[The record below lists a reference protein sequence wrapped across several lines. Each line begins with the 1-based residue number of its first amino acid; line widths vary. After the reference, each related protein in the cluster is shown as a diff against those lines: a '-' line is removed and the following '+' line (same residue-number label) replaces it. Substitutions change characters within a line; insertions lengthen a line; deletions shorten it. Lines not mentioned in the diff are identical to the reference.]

1 MARGSAQAAAAR
13 DRWSP
18 GAGNWP
24 PARGYTSPVSDRI
37 VRPDKLVVDE
47 LAEQLE
53 QTRRLLL
60 GRTGDAIEAA
70 LRDETGDAAAERAIT
85 ADLADRTPLA
95 VPARFLDAHRLAL
108 HALEVLDQHGTTNP
122 SLPRLGPLGPL
133 ARAAVTLVADY
144 IVKSY
149 LASVVG
155 AMRTLYTRREALSDR
170 GSQERRMLAQARIE
184 VERIEGTYHGG
195 GKSIPLI
202 VAAGAAVPAVA
213 SLGNYLGAIPVDDP
227 AIIVSGLA
235 VLFVLFI
242 GLSWVMTRGARLAR
256 RRSRL
261 VAGQPLAALWETI
274 GRAGSPPSDQSTLI
288 ATIAIVLPVL
298 AWFVIPATVAVV
310 LFVT

>member
-1 MARGSAQAAAAR
+1 M
-13 DRWSP
+13 
-18 GAGNWP
+18 
-24 PARGYTSPVSDRI
+24 SDRI
-37 VRPDKLVVDE
+37 VRPDRLVVDE
-47 LAEQLE
+47 LTEQLE

-70 LRDETGDAAAERAIT
+70 LRDEAGHDAAELDIT
-85 ADLADRTPLA
+85 ADLADRAPLA
-95 VPARFLDAHRLAL
+95 APGRFVEAHRLAL
-108 HALEVLDQHGTTNP
+108 HSLEVLDQHGTREP
-122 SLPRLGPLGPL
+122 PLPALGPLGPV
-133 ARAAVTLVADY
+133 ARGAVTFVADY

-155 AMRTLYTRREALSDR
+155 AMKTLYTRREALCDR
-170 GSQERRMLAQARIE
+170 AAPERRMLAQARVE
-184 VERIEGTYHGG
+184 VERIEATYRGG
-195 GKSIPLI
+195 GRSIPLI

-227 AIIVSGLA
+227 AIIVGGLVA
-235 VLFVLFI
+235 LFLVFMV
-242 GLSWVMTRGARLAR
+242 LSWVMARGARLAR

-298 AWFVIPATVAVV
+298 AWFVIPAAVALV
-310 LFVT
+310 LLLT

>member
-1 MARGSAQAAAAR
+1 MATR
-13 DRWSP
+13 
-18 GAGNWP
+18 
-24 PARGYTSPVSDRI
+24 YTWRVSDRI

-47 LAEQLE
+47 LTEQLE

-70 LRDETGDAAAERAIT
+70 LRDEPGHDAAELDIT
-85 ADLADRTPLA
+85 ADLADRAPLA
-95 VPARFLDAHRLAL
+95 APERFIPAHRLAL
-108 HALEVLDQHGTTNP
+108 HALEVLDQHGTREP
-122 SLPRLGPLGPL
+122 PLPPLGPLGPV
-133 ARAAVTLVADY
+133 ATAAVTFVADY

-155 AMRTLYTRREALSDR
+155 AMRTLYTRREALCDR
-170 GSQERRMLAQARIE
+170 ASPERRMLAQARVE
-184 VERIEGTYHGG
+184 VERIEGTYRGG

-213 SLGNYLGAIPVDDP
+213 SLGNYLGAIPVKDP
-227 AIIVSGLA
+227 AIIVGGLVA
-235 VLFVLFI
+235 LFLVFMV
-242 GLSWVMTRGARLAR
+242 LSWVMARGARLAR

-288 ATIAIVLPVL
+288 ASIAIVLPLL
-298 AWFVIPATVAVV
+298 AWFVIPAAVALV
-310 LFVT
+310 LIVT